1 MHSTAPVYGDQVPAA
16 QFKQVSVEDA
26 PDTEDQ
32 VPSLQN
38 AQESVCKPSTVDQ
51 EPGLH
56 LVQLE
61 APRSEDQV
69 PAGQL
74 MHESTDDAPLMED
87 HVPSLHET
95 QELVVDATTEDHE
108 PAVQLIQLIDPPE
121 AHEPTGQVWQ
131 TVLKDAPTTVD
142 QVPSLQGIHEFD
154 DEATTDDHAPAS
166 QLRHDS
172 APVTDDHEPVAH
184 CWQAVMDIA
193 PITEDPVPTSH

>member
-1 MHSTAPVYGDQVPAA
+1 MYGDQVPAA

-38 AQESVCKPSTVDQ
+38 AQESVCKPITVDQ
-51 EPGLH
+51 DPGLH

-74 MHESTDDAPLMED
+74 THESTEEAPLMED

-95 QELVVDATTEDHE
+95 QELVVDATAEDHE

-131 TVLKDAPTTVD
+131 TELNDAPTTVD
-142 QVPSLQGIHEFD
+142 QVPSLQFVHASIEVAANVD
-154 DEATTDDHAPAS
+154 CQVPARQLIQLETDEAPK
-166 QLRHDS
+166 
-172 APVTDDHEPVAH
+172 V
-184 CWQAVMDIA
+184 
-193 PITEDPVPTSH
+193 EDQSPLLQ